1 MVRKMKSMD
10 GNNAAAHVSY
20 AFSEVAAIYPITP
33 SSPMA
38 DFVDQWSANGLKN
51 IFGTKVKV
59 VEMQSEAG
67 AAGAVHGSLG
77 AGALT
82 TTYTASQGLLL
93 MIPNM
98 YKIAAEQ
105 LPCVFHVS
113 ARTVSTQALNIFGDH
128 SDVMACR
135 QTGFAML
142 CEGNVQ
148 EVMDLSPV
156 AHLAALEGK
165 VPFINFFDGFRT
177 SHEIQKIAVWDY
189 EDLKDMCDMDAVAEF
204 RRHALNP
211 EHPHMRGSHENG
223 DIFFQHR
230 EACNSYY
237 TALPAVVEKY
247 MDKINAKLGT
257 DYKLFNYY
265 GAADADRV
273 IVAMGSICDVAEEV
287 IDYLNAHGEKVGLV
301 KVRLFR
307 PFAAEKLIEAIP
319 ATCKKIAVL
328 DRTKEPGSQGEPL
341 YQDVVP
347 ALANAEQ
354 ADVFIDCRTVS
365 GRSAIVV
372 CEAKPQ
378 TVPSNYR
385 SSILGMLIHW
395 RDEPAVDRSFRLAVP
410 TSGVRAVS
418 MPEDRRI
425 VQSVEPLF
433 YEGRLIGVL
442 IYERPALA
450 AEEPPPAGEREAEQA
465 SGALDWAAVSPCLDD
480 AVLFLDEEDRVCGFN
495 PAATALY
502 RRMGYIGTL
511 AGMPVNNIQPAAL
524 SECDQDGHETAL
536 ANRVLQYQRLPL
548 SSGQARA
555 ALIIHDLTRQR
566 QLEEELA
573 LQRTALQ
580 ELRHRMKNNLQ
591 MLANLTRSRGC
602 DPAESPPVQTALLDT
617 ANRLL
622 SLAATLDGIVQVS
635 REKVSLLQILEQIR
649 RYMLQT
655 LLPSARR
662 VTIHVGG

>member
-1 MVRKMKSMD
+1 MISATRMLCQKYTD
-10 GNNAAAHVSY
+10 LTDAEISY
-20 AFSEVAAIYPITP
+20 LESY
-33 SSPMA
+33 
-38 DFVDQWSANGLKN
+38 
-51 IFGTKVKV
+51 
-59 VEMQSEAG
+59 
-67 AAGAVHGSLG
+67 
-77 AGALT
+77 GAL
-82 TTYTASQGLLL
+82 L
-93 MIPNM
+93 
-98 YKIAAEQ
+98 
-105 LPCVFHVS
+105 
-113 ARTVSTQALNIFGDH
+113 
-128 SDVMACR
+128 
-135 QTGFAML
+135 
-142 CEGNVQ
+142 
-148 EVMDLSPV
+148 
-156 AHLAALEGK
+156 
-165 VPFINFFDGFRT
+165 
-177 SHEIQKIAVWDY
+177 
-189 EDLKDMCDMDAVAEF
+189 
-204 RRHALNP
+204 
-211 EHPHMRGSHENG
+211 
-223 DIFFQHR
+223 
-230 EACNSYY
+230 
-237 TALPAVVEKY
+237 
-247 MDKINAKLGT
+247 
-257 DYKLFNYY
+257 
-265 GAADADRV
+265 
-273 IVAMGSICDVAEEV
+273 
-287 IDYLNAHGEKVGLV
+287 
-301 KVRLFR
+301 
-307 PFAAEKLIEAIP
+307 
-319 ATCKKIAVL
+319 
-328 DRTKEPGSQGEPL
+328 
-341 YQDVVP
+341 P

-385 SSILGMLIHW
+385 SSILGILIHW

-511 AGMPVNNIQPAAL
+511 AGMPVN
-524 SECDQDGHETAL
+524 
-536 ANRVLQYQRLPL
+536 
-548 SSGQARA
+548 
-555 ALIIHDLTRQR
+555 IIHDLTRQR

-662 VTIHVGG
+662 VTIHVGGEDVIVSADCASSVALVVNELVQNALKYAFPSGQAGRIGIELHSGRPLCQLTVWDNGVGFQADRPRPGGAGLELASTIVREKLTGEWSVESGPGGTRISFDFLEQ